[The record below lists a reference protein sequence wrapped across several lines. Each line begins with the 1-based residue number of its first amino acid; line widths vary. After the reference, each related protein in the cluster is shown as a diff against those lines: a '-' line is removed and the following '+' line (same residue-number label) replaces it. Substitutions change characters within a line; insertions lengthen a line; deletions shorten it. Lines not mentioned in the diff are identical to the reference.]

1 MFSLFLFILIN
12 FVCIFAVENRTVRT
26 NMTNTSLIKIEFNR
40 IGYDPFIDFLKGICI
55 VLIILNHC
63 IPSDLRT
70 QLLFPVWGSPAVP
83 IFFMIQVFHFYKK
96 GIDAT
101 RLDFYKM
108 WNRVVRPFLIVEVII
123 WAILFCMEYS
133 NNTIP
138 SLKDTLYI
146 LTGGPG
152 TYYPWIY
159 IQFALL
165 LPLTRPFVRIKSVY
179 AMIVFV
185 LFSQF
190 AEMICASFSMP
201 EWIYRLSFFRY
212 IFLVYLGFLLATQ
225 GLTLNRTTLMLS
237 IISVVSVFLFSYSSI
252 DFSPYFYHVK
262 AWSTCHWICYVYIAF
277 FVIIC
282 LKVIYS
288 YIGNHAFSNFIRQIG
303 KYSYEI
309 YLFQL
314 LYFTCFSEFII
325 NQLSLNDKTLIIIII
340 STLLCIIPVL
350 LYKQLIWRL
359 KSKEKITK

>member
-1 MFSLFLFILIN
+1 
-12 FVCIFAVENRTVRT
+12 
-26 NMTNTSLIKIEFNR
+26 
-40 IGYDPFIDFLKGICI
+40 
-55 VLIILNHC
+55 
-63 IPSDLRT
+63 
-70 QLLFPVWGSPAVP
+70 
-83 IFFMIQVFHFYKK
+83 
-96 GIDAT
+96 
-101 RLDFYKM
+101 
-108 WNRVVRPFLIVEVII
+108 
-123 WAILFCMEYS
+123 
-133 NNTIP
+133 
-138 SLKDTLYI
+138 
-146 LTGGPG
+146 
-152 TYYPWIY
+152 
-159 IQFALL
+159 
-165 LPLTRPFVRIKSVY
+165 
-179 AMIVFV
+179 MIVFV
-185 LFSQF
+185 LLSQF

-288 YIGNHAFSNFIRQIG
+288 YIGNHAFPNFIRQIG